1 LEWFYGVRYLDFREW
16 FTLTAS
22 GGQLDPFNLSTDA
35 KNQIIGPQFG
45 VRYNRAMY
53 KFILNL
59 EGRFVP
65 GYNHQ
70 SASQRGYVAMDHLIN
85 SSQPRL
91 LNASISRSDSN
102 DEFSAVGE
110 WRADAILP
118 INRFMAFRF
127 GYTGLVMS
135 GISYASPKVVYEI
148 PNFGITDISSDETI
162 LINAF
167 TVGLEINR

>member
-1 LEWFYGVRYLDFREW
+1 
-16 FTLTAS
+16 
-22 GGQLDPFNLSTDA
+22 
-35 KNQIIGPQFG
+35 
-45 VRYNRAMY
+45 VRYNAAFY

-59 EGRFVP
+59 EGRFLP

-70 SASQRGYVAMDHLIN
+70 SATQRGYVSMEELLPN
-85 SSQPRL
+85 QPAGL
-91 LNASISRSDSN
+91 LSTSITRSDGN

-135 GISYASPKVVYEI
+135 GISYASPKVVYEL
-148 PNFGITDISSDETI
+148 PRFGITDVSSNETI